1 MIVPKNFKGLPSL
14 IWGPHAWALF
24 HAVALSYPDNPTPFD
39 KENYKSF
46 FMSLQHVLPCQKCR
60 SNFLKHIGKVS
71 ITNYLDNSD
80 KLHEW
85 VTIMHNLASKVSNGK
100 VWTIQESK
108 RHWSDVFAGKKKILS
123 KQSSK
128 NIKINVEKSKS
139 IKQERFQDENYDEP
153 KSKPY
158 TKVQLI
164 CICIIV
170 IILIILIHFLVR
182 KYLK

>member
-85 VTIMHNLASKVSNGK
+85 ITIIHNLVNKVSNEQ
-100 VWTIQESK
+100 VWTIQQSK
-108 RHWSDVFAGKKKILS
+108 KHWSDVFTGKKLWF

-128 NIKINVEKSKS
+128 NVKINVEKSES
-139 IKQERFQDENYDEP
+139 IKQERFQDENYDES

>member
-1 MIVPKNFKGLPSL
+1 MIVPNNFKGLPSS
-14 IWGPHAWALF
+14 IWGPHAWTLLY
-24 HAVALSYPDNPTPFD
+24 AVALSYPDNPTPFD

-46 FMSLQHVLPCQKCR
+46 FMSFQHILPCQKCR
-60 SNFLKHIGKVS
+60 NNFLKHIGQVS

-85 VTIMHNLASKVSNGK
+85 VTIMHNLASKVSNGQ
-100 VWTIQESK
+100 VLTIQQSK
-108 RHWSDVFAGKKKILS
+108 KYWSDVFAGKKKILS
-123 KQSSK
+123 KQFSK
-128 NIKINVEKSKS
+128 NVKINVEKSKS
-139 IKQERFQDENYDEP
+139 IKQEKFQDENYDKP

-158 TKVQLI
+158 SKVQLI

-170 IILIILIHFLVR
+170 IILIILIHFLIR